1 MGSMTSCMSG
11 INSYTREVQFNLKN
25 SPSSYNLK
33 EKRKYQLQK
42 QRNNSQIFIPKEN
55 NNKIKGRSNSNSII
69 RKETIENSEDFC
81 DIIEGEDEFE
91 CKKNIS
97 YLPIQ
102 NLIINNIPKKEE
114 SIIIKDYY
122 DKDSNLN
129 CSLGNNINLFRI
141 SKPNNISFYYEKN
154 NIYLYLFVAS
164 CITYKGK

>member
-1 MGSMTSCMSG
+1 M
-11 INSYTREVQFNLKN
+11 
-25 SPSSYNLK
+25 
-33 EKRKYQLQK
+33 
-42 QRNNSQIFIPKEN
+42 
-55 NNKIKGRSNSNSII
+55 
-69 RKETIENSEDFC
+69 
-81 DIIEGEDEFE
+81 IEGEDEFE
-91 CKKNIS
+91 CEKNIS

-129 CSLGNNINLFRI
+129 CSNNLGNNINLFRI

-164 CITYKGK
+164 CITSKGN

>member
-1 MGSMTSCMSG
+1 MTSCMSG
-11 INSYTREVQFNLKN
+11 INSHTREVQFNLKN
-25 SPSSYNLK
+25 SPSLYNLK

-81 DIIEGEDEFE
+81 DKIEGEDEFE
-91 CKKNIS
+91 CEKNIS
-97 YLPIQ
+97 YLPMQ
-102 NLIINNIPKKEE
+102 NLIINNILKKEE

-122 DKDSNLN
+122 NKDSNFN
-129 CSLGNNINLFRI
+129 CCNNLGNNINLFRI

-164 CITYKGK
+164 CITSKGK